1 APVTDT
7 EHLIADI
14 TAQVLGLE
22 DPVGL
27 DDDFFALGG
36 DSILSIQV
44 AARAREAG
52 VVFSTRQVF
61 EARTVGELAQVA
73 VSVAGPVLEELA
85 GGGVGWAPLTPV
97 GYSLL
102 ARFGDWSRFHQSVSV
117 WLPVGVEAGVV
128 VSVVGAVLDR
138 HEVLRARLLEQDG
151 RVGLSIAGSGAVSA
165 EQVIERV
172 AVTGAVSA
180 QVMAASQAA
189 AVGSLD
195 PAAGAMVRCVWFDP
209 GPGGV
214 GRLLIVAHHLVID
227 GVSWRIVLADLAAAA
242 AAAAMGQTP
251 VLAPVGTSM
260 RRWTHALVEA
270 AQRSDVVE
278 QVGVWREIVAGPDP
292 VLGARRFDPA
302 RDRQSSARRVT
313 VQVPATVTAVLLTAV
328 PEKFRTGV
336 EDGLLAALAIAVTRW
351 RAAGGVDCASTLVQ
365 VEGHG
370 RDEELIAGADLS
382 RTVGWFT
389 SVFPVR
395 VDLSGIDL
403 DDAAAGGP
411 AAGVVIKTVKETM
424 RALPGKGIG
433 FGLLRHLYPQAAAE
447 FTDLGSGQIGFNY
460 LGRTDLYSSSGDG
473 TVGAWTPVLDSPL
486 EDVLDDSVDD
496 AVSSV
501 EDLSLAT
508 AIDVN
513 AIVVPGDEGAVLSA
527 TFTYAGG
534 DVVDGERVTELAE
547 QWVAALTAI
556 AEHAR
561 QPEAG
566 GLTPS
571 DVPSVTVTQSDLD
584 RFGAS
589 AGGARQVVAVWP
601 LTDLQQGLL
610 FHAEMAR
617 STVDVYN
624 VQTVIELAGDLDQAR
639 LRGAVQSMLE
649 RYENLRAGFA
659 RTAAGV
665 PVQVV
670 PAQATVPWTVHYPST
685 TRFDAT
691 IDDHDLGPVEEWA
704 ERLLAQELSTSFEV
718 TAPPL
723 LRAALLVTGTE
734 TYTLALTG
742 HHLLLDGWSMP
753 LLLRQIL
760 TAYTDPTP
768 ALPAMPAVPYRRFV
782 DWHAH
787 QDRAA
792 ALSAWA
798 DYLHGLTAPTMLAP
812 PRPTEEIPSR
822 PSVEQRILDADT
834 TIALATTAAT
844 AQVTSATVL
853 QVCWALVLAA
863 LTGNTDVVFGTTV
876 AGRPPSITGI
886 ETIPGLFIN
895 TVPVRVEL
903 GAGRTVLEVCAQ
915 LHRAHT
921 ALLDHHH
928 LGLEHLHRHLGFSP
942 LFDTLMV
949 VETYP
954 VDRSGLTDL
963 AAGLGDLTVTDVH
976 GRDGTH
982 YPLTLTV
989 LPGEQITLDFSYAT
1003 DLFDH
1008 STVTALAARFVSVLD
1023 QITTDPSVRVDQI
1036 EILLPGEQER

>member
-1 APVTDT
+1 
-7 EHLIADI
+7 II
-14 TAQVLGLE
+14 TQVLGLTE
-22 DPVGL
+22 PVGV

-73 VSVAGPVLEELA
+73 TVSVAGPVLEELA

-128 VSVVGAVLDR
+128 AQVVGAVLDR
-138 HEVLRARLLEQDG
+138 HEVLRSRLLERDG

-172 AVTGAVSA
+172 AVTGAISA

-195 PAAGAMVRCVWFDP
+195 PAAGVMVRCVWFDP
-209 GPGGV
+209 GPGAV

-242 AAAAMGQTP
+242 EAVAEGRSP
-251 VLAPVGTSM
+251 VGVLAPVGTSM
-260 RRWTHALVEA
+260 RRWAHALVEA
-270 AQRSDVVE
+270 AQRPDVVE
-278 QVGVWREIVAGPDP
+278 QVGLWREIVAGPDP

-313 VQVPATVTAVLLTAV
+313 VQVPATVTAALLTAV

-365 VEGHG
+365 MEGHG

-460 LGRTDLYSSSGDG
+460 LGRTDLYSSSVDG

-486 EDVLDDSVDD
+486 GDVLDDSVDD

-527 TFTYAGG
+527 TFTYVSG

-561 QPEAG
+561 QPDAG

-589 AGGARQVVAVWP
+589 VGGARQVVAVWP

-649 RYENLRAGFA
+649 RYENLRVGFA

-670 PAQATVPWTVHYPST
+670 PAQATVPWTVHHRP
-685 TRFDAT
+685 ANVV
-691 IDDHDLGPVEEWA
+691 DDPGIGEWA
-704 ERLLAQELSTSFEV
+704 QRVLDRELSTSFEV

-723 LRAALLVTGTE
+723 LRAALLVTGPE
-734 TYTLALTG
+734 TCTLALTW

-753 LLLRQIL
+753 LLMRQIL

-768 ALPAMPAVPYRRFV
+768 ALPAVPYRRFV
-782 DWHAH
+782 DWHAR
-787 QDRAA
+787 QDHAA
-792 ALSAWA
+792 ALSAWT

-822 PSVEQRILDADT
+822 PSVEQRILDAEVT
-834 TIALATTAAT
+834 RALATTAAT
-844 AQVTSATVL
+844 AQVTSATLL
-853 QVCWALVLAA
+853 QVCWSIVLGAV
-863 LTGNTDVVFGTTV
+863 TGSTDVVFGTTV
-876 AGRPPSITGI
+876 SGRPPTISGI

-915 LHRAHT
+915 LHRAHSV
-921 ALLDHHH
+921 LLDHQH

-954 VDRSGLTDL
+954 VDRRGLTDL
-963 AAGLGDLTVTDVH
+963 AAGLGSLTVTDVH

-982 YPLTLTV
+982 YPLTLVVT
-989 LPGEQITLDFSYAT
+989 PGEQITFDFSYAT

-1008 STVTALAARFVSVLD
+1008 STVAALAARFVSVLD
-1023 QITTDPSVRVDQI
+1023 Q
-1036 EILLPGEQER
+1036 